1 LFFSLGVPCILPVYF
16 GLRPFAP
23 FLIYFT
29 YQKKKVERCT
39 FIIFD
44 FFPRLFSVLVK
55 EAFVPSIWV
64 PPSTVRMLL
73 AYPSIVSEYA
83 SEHLVQNKKN

>member
-29 YQKKKVERCT
+29 YQKKECRGKYCKWR
-39 FIIFD
+39 
-44 FFPRLFSVLVK
+44 
-55 EAFVPSIWV
+55 WV
-64 PPSTVRMLL
+64 
-73 AYPSIVSEYA
+73 
-83 SEHLVQNKKN
+83 

>member
-29 YQKKKVERCT
+29 YQKKIYTT
-39 FIIFD
+39 F
-44 FFPRLFSVLVK
+44 FFFLFFWS
-55 EAFVPSIWV
+55 
-64 PPSTVRMLL
+64 
-73 AYPSIVSEYA
+73 
-83 SEHLVQNKKN
+83 KKGCNLI

>member
-29 YQKKKVERCT
+29 YQKK
-39 FIIFD
+39 
-44 FFPRLFSVLVK
+44 VLQM
-55 EAFVPSIWV
+55 SQC
-64 PPSTVRMLL
+64 
-73 AYPSIVSEYA
+73 YPNT
-83 SEHLVQNKKN
+83 LP

>member
-29 YQKKKVERCT
+29 YQKKKGTPILREYKKDIVFLLTLPNHEICIWMQT
-39 FIIFD
+39 N
-44 FFPRLFSVLVK
+44 
-55 EAFVPSIWV
+55 PS
-64 PPSTVRMLL
+64 
-73 AYPSIVSEYA
+73 E
-83 SEHLVQNKKN
+83 K

>member
-29 YQKKKVERCT
+29 YQKKVSNSN
-39 FIIFD
+39 
-44 FFPRLFSVLVK
+44 FSI
-55 EAFVPSIWV
+55 P
-64 PPSTVRMLL
+64 
-73 AYPSIVSEYA
+73 
-83 SEHLVQNKKN
+83 HC

>member
-29 YQKKKVERCT
+29 YQKKG
-39 FIIFD
+39 
-44 FFPRLFSVLVK
+44 FPLRQ
-55 EAFVPSIWV
+55 
-64 PPSTVRMLL
+64 
-73 AYPSIVSEYA
+73 
-83 SEHLVQNKKN
+83 QNLCVDL

>member
-29 YQKKKVERCT
+29 YQKKYAR
-39 FIIFD
+39 D
-44 FFPRLFSVLVK
+44 VLPTK
-55 EAFVPSIWV
+55 IPQ
-64 PPSTVRMLL
+64 
-73 AYPSIVSEYA
+73 Y
-83 SEHLVQNKKN
+83 

>member
-29 YQKKKVERCT
+29 YKKKRSG
-39 FIIFD
+39 
-44 FFPRLFSVLVK
+44 PLG
-55 EAFVPSIWV
+55 FVIGV
-64 PPSTVRMLL
+64 G
-73 AYPSIVSEYA
+73 A
-83 SEHLVQNKKN
+83 

>member
-29 YQKKKVERCT
+29 YKKKSRKN
-39 FIIFD
+39 I
-44 FFPRLFSVLVK
+44 LKK
-55 EAFVPSIWV
+55 E
-64 PPSTVRMLL
+64 
-73 AYPSIVSEYA
+73 E
-83 SEHLVQNKKN
+83 E

>member
-29 YQKKKVERCT
+29 YQKKNDLC
-39 FIIFD
+39 FLFHNFYIF
-44 FFPRLFSVLVK
+44 
-55 EAFVPSIWV
+55 ENMI
-64 PPSTVRMLL
+64 
-73 AYPSIVSEYA
+73 E
-83 SEHLVQNKKN
+83 

>member
-29 YQKKKVERCT
+29 YQKKIEGILT
-39 FIIFD
+39 Q
-44 FFPRLFSVLVK
+44 
-55 EAFVPSIWV
+55 
-64 PPSTVRMLL
+64 T
-73 AYPSIVSEYA
+73 
-83 SEHLVQNKKN
+83 

>member
-29 YQKKKVERCT
+29 YKKKGSPKSGFLCMDG
-39 FIIFD
+39 D
-44 FFPRLFSVLVK
+44 FRKNSNFGQFTKEEYYCDGVVLYV
-55 EAFVPSIWV
+55 
-64 PPSTVRMLL
+64 
-73 AYPSIVSEYA
+73 
-83 SEHLVQNKKN
+83 